1 MDIKPDWTK
10 PFLLEQKVA
19 DLISNQWKHGCN
31 FDKRGA
37 SWLVHSLNERILKI
51 DLELIPL
58 LPPMMHKGS
67 EYKAPFK
74 LNGQPK
80 AFVQKYMDI
89 HGLTGEDVSGPF
101 SAVWYTPFDPG
112 KTSRL
117 KKVMMDMGWVP
128 TEWNEKK
135 TPFQVWQYRKRLEK
149 TSYAKFINEQCDS
162 EDRLAFTEAVNGF
175 IDTHF
180 RDQSKGYM
188 KAILVAL
195 GFDLS
200 RKVPNF
206 DAIKKKLLLK
216 QFWPTSPQITDDS
229 FDSVG
234 EDESQALT
242 LLKHRMQLAHR
253 RSLLEG
259 LIAQVRADG
268 KLSGEANPCATPTA
282 RMRHKTIVNIPAA
295 GALLGEECRH
305 LFKGDYCDSEMGR
318 RGILVPKLT
327 KKMIESGK
335 FRRKPLT
342 NIMQEFNG
350 KKWEDVGHC
359 TYLIPEGQQA
369 FVGGD
374 GAGLELRMLTH
385 YLIAVSRMLLEE
397 ALEAGKTREAEYYQ
411 KALDSALEYREV
423 LLNGDIHSHNQKLA
437 GLATRK
443 QAKTF
448 IYAFLYG
455 AGNANL
461 GAQLGGGVAEGQEAR
476 DKFLKECPCIPVLME
491 WVQTFAAKHGW
502 VPAIDGRK
510 LIMRRDPNSGE
521 VMTHKAL
528 NTMLQSAGSIV
539 MKIADCYLI
548 SWVKRDKLF
557 ANQVIM
563 MHDEF
568 QFTCA
573 TQHVAKLRELIDSC
587 VRKAGESL
595 NMECPLAS
603 DSMLGASWFHTH

>member
-19 DLISNQWKHGCN
+19 DLISKQWKHGCN
-31 FDKRGA
+31 FDERQA
-37 SWLVHSLNERILKI
+37 RWYVHVLTEKILKI
-51 DLELIPL
+51 DLELVPL
-58 LPPMMHKGS
+58 LPPMQHKGT

-74 LNGQPK
+74 MNGQPK
-80 AFVQKYMDI
+80 VFVQKYMDT
-89 HGLTGEDVSGPF
+89 HGLTLDEVSGPF

-117 KKVMMDMGWVP
+117 KDVMLDMGWLP

-149 TSYAKFINEQCDS
+149 STFANFINNQCDK
-162 EDRLAFTEAVNGF
+162 EDKVAFLKAVEGF
-175 IDTHF
+175 VDSHL
-180 RDQSKGYM
+180 RGKSKGYM
-188 KAILVAL
+188 RAILTAI

-206 DAIKKKLLLK
+206 DQIKKKLLLR
-216 QFWPTSPQITDDS
+216 QFWPTSPKITEDS
-229 FDSVG
+229 FESVS
-234 EDESQALT
+234 EDEGLALK
-242 LLKHRMQLAHR
+242 LLKERMIWAHR
-253 RSLLEG
+253 RSLIQG
-259 LIAQVRADG
+259 LIEQVRVDG

-282 RMRHKTIVNIPAA
+282 RMRHKIIVNIPAA
-295 GALLGEECRH
+295 GSPFGEKCRH
-305 LFKGDYCDSEMGR
+305 LFKGDKRKGSTAK
-318 RGILVPKLT
+318 LVRKLT
-327 KKMIESGK
+327 AEMEASGK

-342 NIMQEFNG
+342 NIMQEFDKG
-350 KKWEDVGHC
+350 RWEDAGHC
-359 TYLIPEGQQA
+359 SFLIPAGQDA

-385 YLIAVSRMLLEE
+385 YLIAVSKMLLEE
-397 ALEAGKTREAEYYQ
+397 AKESGDKKKEAYYQ

-437 GLATRK
+437 GLPTRK

-461 GAQLGGGVAEGQEAR
+461 GAQLGGGLEEGQNAREA
-476 DKFLKECPCIPVLME
+476 FLKECPCIPVLMD
-491 WVQTFAAKHGW
+491 WVQDFAGKNGW

-510 LIMRRDPNSGE
+510 LIMRRDPFSGE

-539 MKIADCYLI
+539 MKIADCYLTGWI
-548 SWVKRDKLF
+548 EKSGLE
-557 ANQVIM
+557 AYQVIM

-568 QFTCA
+568 QFTCKWEDVP
-573 TQHVAKLRELIDSC
+573 TLRSYIDAC
-587 VRKAGESL
+587 VKKAGESL

-603 DSMLGASWFHTH
+603 DSMLGGSWLHTH